1 MTGIEFFSKA
11 IKENEVDSMLI
22 TDSTELLEMKITE
35 KNADSNNAV
44 EEKTIEEY
52 KIIALEKKIAAWL
65 VLFAKYTNARE
76 YIV

>member
-52 KIIALEKKIAAWL
+52 KIIALEKK
-65 VLFAKYTNARE
+65 
-76 YIV
+76 